1 MANHEAAHLTGDI
14 ANPSCE
20 WRRELLTECASAT
33 DGTHTVRISYGLLR
47 SYKPR
52 AIRTTTLLIMIIL
65 SCSLI
70 ASLDVTRW
78 TISSRDVPWSP
89 SANNS
94 TDSRK
99 RQLPAT
105 PTGTTL
111 FSSYHS
117 SGLPSLSA
125 ATSSASP
132 TESPTGA
139 APKSDYLQLS
149 EVPTRSGSSTAAVSG
164 VWSLQQTDG
173 ASTMSASSQAQPST
187 LVSGPT
193 GSFYI
198 DVSQTASMGTS
209 SASPTEP
216 PPGAAPAGE
225 YLQFQDGYYGGFTGT
240 DYFIGVYL
248 PILVALIYA
257 SFWGVIDANV
267 RRMEP
272 FYQLA
277 RPEGAFAKDTL
288 TFSYFNCNAF
298 TVPIHALR
306 RRHWAVAC
314 SSVAFLLASAVLPP
328 IAANTLTVGVLPSCS
343 DADQKGCTGMLIFRT
358 HLAWLLHGGLVLNIL
373 MAVSLILLLRK
384 RQMGVVR
391 DPSSII
397 NMAATFKG
405 HLIMEHLQGTEGN
418 ASMKSVRASIGDR
431 RYKMLTLSDG
441 HTSSV
446 EDSEKVNV
454 SQSDLVVN
462 IGAPNKPR
470 LRSRRRG
477 LLPIVAG
484 IVLLGLMVFLIY
496 YHQNGA
502 DDAFEQFMDGQSI
515 GVRVMMVMVG
525 VVIKAFWQRTE
536 QSESSK
542 HFDKQFDDLG
552 LI

>member
-1 MANHEAAHLTGDI
+1 MNHEAAHLTGDI

-20 WRRELLTECASAT
+20 WKRELLTECASAT
-33 DGTHTVRISYGLLR
+33 DGIQTVQTSYGLPR

-52 AIRTTTLLIMIIL
+52 AIRTTTLLTIIIL
-65 SCSLI
+65 SCGLV

-78 TISSRDVPWSP
+78 SLSSRDVPSSP
-89 SANNS
+89 SPNNS
-94 TDSRK
+94 TDFRK
-99 RQLPAT
+99 RQSSDT

-111 FSSYHS
+111 VSTYRS
-117 SGLPSLSA
+117 SGLPSLS
-125 ATSSASP
+125 
-132 TESPTGA
+132 
-139 APKSDYLQLS
+139 
-149 EVPTRSGSSTAAVSG
+149 EVSTRSGPHTTAVSG
-164 VWSLQQTDG
+164 VGTYQQTNG
-173 ASTMSASSQAQPST
+173 ASISSAPSQAQPSM
-187 LVSGPT
+187 LVTGPA
-193 GSFYI
+193 
-198 DVSQTASMGTS
+198 ASSHANVNHTSSTVTS
-209 SASPTEP
+209 SASLPDNT
-216 PPGAAPAGE
+216 PGAAPVGD
-225 YLQFQDGYYGGFTGT
+225 YLQFQDGYYGDFTAT

-288 TFSYFNCNAF
+288 TFSYFSCNAF
-298 TVPIHALR
+298 TTPIHALR

-328 IAANTLTVGVLPSCS
+328 VAANTLTVGVLPSCS
-343 DADQKGCTGMLIFRT
+343 NDDQLGCTGILIFRA
-358 HLAWLLHGGLVLNIL
+358 HLAWLLHGGLVFNIL
-373 MAVSLILLLRK
+373 MAACLILLLRK

-391 DPSSII
+391 DPSSIV
-397 NMAATFKG
+397 NLAATFKG
-405 HLIMEHLQGTEGN
+405 HPIMEHLQGTEGN
-418 ASMKSVRASIGDR
+418 ASMKSVRAYVGDR
-431 RYKMLTLSDG
+431 RYNLLTLSDD

-446 EDSEKVNV
+446 EDSGKVTF
-454 SQSDLVVN
+454 SQSDLVMN
-462 IGAPNKPR
+462 TAAPNKPR

-536 QSESSK
+536 QSEFEK
-542 HFDKQFDDLG
+542 HVEYSTNRG
-552 LI
+552 